1 MIKSWKKLASCFPTQ
16 IHTALHSMLKMQLFG
31 VKSMYYKAA
40 LFVTVSPNKGQQMK
54 LGTVAEKSKSE
65 NSLVKDKTTQEHITV
80 HKLRVAANV
89 LI

>member
-1 MIKSWKKLASCFPTQ
+1 
-16 IHTALHSMLKMQLFG
+16 
-31 VKSMYYKAA
+31 MYYKAA

-54 LGTVAEKSKSE
+54 LGTVAEKSKSK

>member
-1 MIKSWKKLASCFPTQ
+1 MEKTGLLFS
-16 IHTALHSMLKMQLFG
+16 HTDSHSTSFYAG

-54 LGTVAEKSKSE
+54 LGTVAEKSKSK
-65 NSLVKDKTTQEHITV
+65 NSLVKDKRTQEHITV

>member
-1 MIKSWKKLASCFPTQ
+1 MEKTGLLFSTQ
-16 IHTALHSMLKMQLFG
+16 THTALHSMLKMQLFG

-54 LGTVAEKSKSE
+54 LGTVAEKSKSK
-65 NSLVKDKTTQEHITV
+65 NSLVKDKRTQEHITV